1 MPGVNLTRRQHYVP
15 QAYLRHWCNEDGKL
29 SVSVEGR
36 VLPSCGTTN
45 FAVEVDFY
53 AFVDLSAV
61 ELDFLFR
68 TIAQIIAIENPIVN
82 AVVVPIFLN
91 VLYFRCENH
100 DWSDEYAETFDKFEP
115 WMKKQE
121 HINTYRFLREVAEG
135 ASELQQVHIDAIER
149 ETESG
154 FEGLMSSIE
163 AAAWPV
169 INELLERGAK
179 CLKEGNNLRYLL
191 LYLVNQCFRGPDY
204 LRQIDIALPERAHEI
219 GETPKL
225 AKYLRYIIPF
235 YVLNQ
240 LLQTKNQRKVL
251 VIENKTDLEFIT
263 GDVPCA
269 IYGEKR
275 NPRTPLITFFP
286 LSPRKALLFGYRDA
300 VNTYI
305 QKYAW
310 ELVDKGL
317 VDWFNRE
324 IIASSQRFVFASAPN
339 ILSANGYHV
348 TARTAPTY
356 AR

>member
-1 MPGVNLTRRQHYVP
+1 MP
-15 QAYLRHWCNEDGKL
+15 QAYLRHWCNAGGKL
-29 SVSVEGR
+29 AVSVKGH

-68 TIAQIIAIENPIVN
+68 TIAQIITVENPIVN
-82 AVVVPIFLN
+82 AVVVPIYLN
-91 VLYFRCENH
+91 ILYFRCENH
-100 DWSDEYAETFDKFEP
+100 DWSDKYAEVFDKFEP

-135 ASELQQVHIDAIER
+135 DAELQQVHIDAIER
-149 ETESG
+149 ETVSG
-154 FEGLMSSIE
+154 FEGLMSGIE
-163 AAAWPV
+163 NAAWPV
-169 INELLERGAK
+169 INELLENGAK
-179 CLKEGNNLRYLL
+179 CLKEGNNLKYFL

-204 LRQIDIALPERAHEI
+204 LKQIDLALPERSHEI

-235 YVLNQ
+235 FVLNQ
-240 LLQTKNQRKVL
+240 LLQTKDQRKVL

-269 IYGEKR
+269 IYGEKC
-275 NPRTPLITFFP
+275 NPRTPLMTFLP

-305 QKYAW
+305 QKYGW
-310 ELVDKGL
+310 VLIDKDL
-317 VDWFNRE
+317 VDWLNRE
-324 IIASSQRFVFASAPN
+324 IIASSQRFVFASTSN
-339 ILSANGYHV
+339 ILVDNDYYVS
-348 TARTAPTY
+348 ARTAPTY